1 MKKDILY
8 INSVEDI
15 RLVDMLR
22 ISKKEDPYNGYAYVD
37 LGLPSGT
44 LWATMNVGANSET
57 DYGLYFAWG
66 ETQGYADASSGKK
79 FSWDDYKWGTD
90 QNLTKYNSTDN
101 KTQLDLEDDAAAVNM
116 GGQWHMPTQKQI
128 QELLDNTTIT
138 RVTDYNGSG
147 INGILF
153 TSKTDI
159 NRKLFIP
166 SAGNFGKGSV
176 YNVGDDGGVWS
187 SSLTFNDI
195 YRAMSL
201 ELGTTEK
208 PHFANKGT
216 SREVGLSVR
225 GVITPNHDT
234 PYYPEP
240 GDPHESGQ

>member
-1 MKKDILY
+1 
-8 INSVEDI
+8 
-15 RLVDMLR
+15 
-22 ISKKEDPYNGYAYVD
+22 
-37 LGLPSGT
+37 
-44 LWATMNVGANSET
+44 
-57 DYGLYFAWG
+57 
-66 ETQGYADASSGKK
+66 
-79 FSWDDYKWGTD
+79 
-90 QNLTKYNSTDN
+90 
-101 KTQLDLEDDAAAVNM
+101 LEDDAAAVNM

>member
-22 ISKKEDPYNGYAYVD
+22 ISKKKDPYNGYAYVD

-66 ETQGYADASSGKK
+66 ETQGYADASNGKA
-79 FSWDDYKWGTD
+79 FSLNDYKWSTD
-90 QNLTKYNSTDN
+90 SNLTKYNSTDG
-101 KTQLDLEDDAAAVNM
+101 KTVLDLEDDAAAVNM
-116 GGQWHMPTQKQI
+116 GGQWHMPTQEQV
-128 QELLDNTTIT
+128 QELLNNTTDAW
-138 RVTDYNGSG
+138 VTDYKGSG

-153 TSKTDI
+153 TSKTDT

-166 SAGNFGKGSV
+166 AAGICGEGSV
-176 YNVGDDGGVWS
+176 VESGNSGHVWS
-187 SSLTFNDI
+187 RSLGGSDDDSDAWRLYLNARETNFSS
-195 YRAMSL
+195 YARC
-201 ELGTTEK
+201 E
-208 PHFANKGT
+208 
-216 SREVGLSVR
+216 GLSVR

-234 PYYPEP
+234 PYYPNP